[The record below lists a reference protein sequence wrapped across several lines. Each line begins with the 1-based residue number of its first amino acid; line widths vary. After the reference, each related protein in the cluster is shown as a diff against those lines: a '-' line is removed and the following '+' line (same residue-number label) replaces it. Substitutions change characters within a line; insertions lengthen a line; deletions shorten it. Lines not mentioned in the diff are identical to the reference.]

1 MHHPSSPGFQPEDSG
16 SSRLRSFVF
25 TFTADDEA
33 TEVFSIVLGSV
44 AENFRGIH
52 NISFESDDMFE
63 DQSDLA
69 EFLYNI
75 RHDSQVLSKDQLQV
89 IEDFTASLND
99 WELE

>member
-1 MHHPSSPGFQPEDSG
+1 MHHPSSPDFQPEDNDSP
-16 SSRLRSFVF
+16 RLRSFVF
-25 TFTADDEA
+25 SFTANEEA
-33 TEVFSIVLGSV
+33 TEIFSIVLGSV

-75 RHDSQVLSKDQLQV
+75 RHDSQVLDKDQLKT

-99 WELE
+99 WEL